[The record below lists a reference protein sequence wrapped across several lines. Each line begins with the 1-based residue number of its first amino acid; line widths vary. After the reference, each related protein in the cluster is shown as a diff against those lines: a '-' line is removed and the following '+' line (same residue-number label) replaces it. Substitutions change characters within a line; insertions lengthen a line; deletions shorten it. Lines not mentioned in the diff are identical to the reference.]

1 MKEETKIAAGW
12 PKSIVKFITQIV
24 ARDGSGRL
32 EEPRLAG
39 RNPLPT
45 ADVVIEVGDRV
56 VLVRRKHPP
65 PGWAI
70 PGGFVEVGETVDTAA
85 VREALEETG
94 LRVTLTALLGV
105 YSDPAR
111 DPRHHTISTVYV
123 GRAEG
128 APEGGD
134 DAAEARLFGEGD
146 LPSPLA
152 FDHAK
157 ILADYF
163 RFKKTGRR
171 PPFTKGP

>member
-1 MKEETKIAAGW
+1 M
-12 PKSIVKFITQIV
+12 
-24 ARDGSGRL
+24 
-32 EEPRLAG
+32 AG

-45 ADVVIEVGDRV
+45 ADVIIEVGDRI

-65 PGWAI
+65 EGWAI
-70 PGGFVEVGETVDTAA
+70 PGGFVEAGETVESAA

-94 LRVTLTALLGV
+94 LPVTLTLLLGV
-105 YSDPAR
+105 YSDPSR

-134 DAAEARLFGEGD
+134 DAAEARLFAEGD

-152 FDHAK
+152 FDHAA

-163 RFKKTGRR
+163 RYKKTGQR
-171 PPFTKGP
+171 PL

>member
-1 MKEETKIAAGW
+1 MTA
-12 PKSIVKFITQIV
+12 
-24 ARDGSGRL
+24 
-32 EEPRLAG
+32 

-45 ADVVIEVGDRV
+45 ADVIIEVGDRI

-65 PGWAI
+65 AGWAI
-70 PGGFVEVGETVDTAA
+70 PGGFVEAGETLESAA

-94 LRVTLTALLGV
+94 LPVTLTALLGV

-111 DPRHHTISTVYV
+111 DPRHHTVSTVYV

-128 APEGGD
+128 SPSGGD
-134 DAAEARLFGEGD
+134 DAAEARLFAECD

-163 RFKKTGRR
+163 RYKKTGQR
-171 PPFTKGP
+171 PL

>member
-1 MKEETKIAAGW
+1 MAH
-12 PKSIVKFITQIV
+12 
-24 ARDGSGRL
+24 
-32 EEPRLAG
+32 

-45 ADVVIEVGDRV
+45 ADVIVEVGDRI

-65 PGWAI
+65 AGWAI
-70 PGGFVEVGETVDTAA
+70 PGGFVEVGETVESAA

-94 LRVTLTALLGV
+94 LSVTLTALLGV

-111 DPRHHTISTVYV
+111 DPRHHTVSAVYV

-128 APEGGD
+128 TPAGGD
-134 DAAEARLFGEGD
+134 DAAEARLFAEGD

-157 ILADYF
+157 ILSDYF
-163 RFKKTGRR
+163 RYRKTGQR
-171 PPFTKGP
+171 PL

>member
-1 MKEETKIAAGW
+1 MMKEDTKIAAGW
-12 PKSIVKFITQIV
+12 PKSIVKFITQIA
-24 ARDGSGRL
+24 ARDRPGRL
-32 EEPRLAG
+32 EGTPLAG

-70 PGGFVEVGETVDTAA
+70 PGGFVEAGETVESAA

-94 LRVTLTALLGV
+94 LQVALTTLLGV

-123 GRAEG
+123 GRASG
-128 APEGGD
+128 APTGGD
-134 DAAEARLFGEGD
+134 DAAEARLFGEDD

-163 RFKKTGRR
+163 RFKKTGKK
-171 PPFTKGP
+171 PL

>member
-1 MKEETKIAAGW
+1 
-12 PKSIVKFITQIV
+12 
-24 ARDGSGRL
+24 
-32 EEPRLAG
+32 LAG

-45 ADVVIEVGDRV
+45 ADVVIEVGDRI

-70 PGGFVEVGETVDTAA
+70 PGGFVEVGETVETAA

-123 GRAEG
+123 GSAEG
-128 APEGGD
+128 APLGGD
-134 DAAEARLFGEGD
+134 DAAEANADVLRGKQD
-146 LPSPLA
+146 LAHRSRSD
-152 FDHAK
+152 FWND
-157 ILADYF
+157 F
-163 RFKKTGRR
+163 CRR
-171 PPFTKGP
+171 NMPCR

>member
-1 MKEETKIAAGW
+1 
-12 PKSIVKFITQIV
+12 
-24 ARDGSGRL
+24 L
-32 EEPRLAG
+32 EESPLEG

-56 VLVRRKHPP
+56 VLVRRKYPP

-70 PGGFVEVGETVDTAA
+70 PGGFVEVGETVESTA

-163 RFKKTGRR
+163 RYKNTGRR
-171 PPFTKGP
+171 PL

>member
-1 MKEETKIAAGW
+1 M
-12 PKSIVKFITQIV
+12 S
-24 ARDGSGRL
+24 
-32 EEPRLAG
+32 G

-45 ADVVIEVGDRV
+45 ADVIVEVGDRI

-65 PGWAI
+65 AGWAI
-70 PGGFVEVGETVDTAA
+70 PGGFVETGETVETAA

-94 LRVTLTALLGV
+94 LSVTLTSLLGV

-111 DPRHHTISTVYV
+111 DPRHHTVSTVYV

-128 APEGGD
+128 SPSGGD
-134 DAAEARLFGEGD
+134 DAAEARLFCEGD

-152 FDHAK
+152 FDHAA

-163 RFKKTGRR
+163 RYRKTGQR
-171 PPFTKGP
+171 PL